1 MKIAFSPCPND
12 TFVFHALV
20 HGLIPGTP
28 EFDVT
33 YADIHITNNLAANS
47 DELDIMKIS
56 FAAMPWISP
65 EYKLIPCGGALG
77 RGCGPLVLTAGG
89 SIDGGADGGAAGSS
103 DGGVAGSTDEIAA
116 KGASLLSG
124 KRVAVPSE
132 RSTAYLLFRLWAAQN
147 VPGGIGEIVVMPFH
161 EIMPA
166 IRDGLIDAGLVIHE
180 ARFTYQ
186 NYGLSKVVDLGS
198 WWESDTGLPIPLGAI
213 IARRSLDLATISTWI
228 RKSVEYA
235 WQHPDASKEYVLHHA
250 QEMDPSVAQSH
261 IDLYV
266 NEFTADLGD
275 EGFAAI
281 TNLLQRAMDEGLV
294 PQMDLAAL
302 R

>member
-1 MKIAFSPCPND
+1 MKIAYSPCPND

-28 EFDVT
+28 SFDVT
-33 YADIHITNNLAANS
+33 YADIDITNNLSASSN
-47 DELDIMKIS
+47 ELDIMKIS
-56 FAAMPWISP
+56 YAALPWIAP
-65 EYKLIPCGGALG
+65 EYKLVPCGGALG
-77 RGCGPLVLTAGG
+77 RGCGPLVLTA
-89 SIDGGADGGAAGSS
+89 DGNGAGD
-103 DGGVAGSTDEIAA
+103 
-116 KGASLLSG
+116 ASRLSG

-147 VPGGIGEIVVMPFH
+147 VPGGVAEIVVMPFH

-166 IRDGLIDAGLVIHE
+166 VRDGLIDAGLVIHE

-186 NYGLSKVVDLGS
+186 NYGLSQVVDLGN

-213 IARRSLDLATISTWI
+213 IARRSLDLTAIREWI
-228 RKSVEYA
+228 QASVAYA
-235 WQHPDASKEYVLHHA
+235 WEHPDVSRGYVLEHA

-266 NEFTADLGD
+266 NDFTADLGD
-275 EGFAAI
+275 DGFAAV
-281 TNLLQRAMDEGLV
+281 TTLLQRAMDEDLV
-294 PQMDLAAL
+294 PKMDLATL